1 MKRANE
7 DLLQKRGNP
16 FRAKTLTTLAILI
29 SVAGGYAVLVN
40 NGLLKGREATFFVI
54 VICGVLSGKLGI
66 LLTHWYHYY
75 QFKKENHGKD
85 LTGKEYRERYEQ
97 YYKTKYRA
105 LYEWDKRHG
114 KWQ

>member
-7 DLLQKRGNP
+7 DLLRKRGNP
-16 FRAKTLTTLAILI
+16 FPAKTLTTLAVLI

-40 NGLLKGREATFFVI
+40 NGLLKGREAAFFVI
-54 VICGVLSGKLGI
+54 TICGVLSCKLGT
-66 LLTHWYHYY
+66 LLTHWYHYL

-97 YYKTKYRA
+97 YYKTKYRT
-105 LYEWDKRHG
+105 LYEWDKQHG

>member
-7 DLLQKRGNP
+7 NLLQKRGNP
-16 FRAKTLTTLAILI
+16 FRAETLKTLVILI
-29 SVAGGYAVLVN
+29 VVVGGYAVLVN
-40 NGLLKGREATFFVI
+40 NGLLKDREARFFVTM
-54 VICGVLSGKLGI
+54 ICGVLSSRLAI
-66 LLTHWYHYY
+66 LLTHWYHYC
-75 QFKKENHGKD
+75 QFNKENHGKD

-97 YYKTKYRA
+97 YYKTKYRT

>member
-7 DLLQKRGNP
+7 NLLQKRGNP

-66 LLTHWYHYY
+66 LLTHSYHYY

-85 LTGKEYRERYEQ
+85 LTRKEYRERYEQ
-97 YYKTKYRA
+97 YYKTKDRA

>member
-7 DLLQKRGNP
+7 NLLQKRGNP
-16 FRAKTLTTLAILI
+16 FRAETLKTLVILI
-29 SVAGGYAVLVN
+29 GVVGGYAVLVN
-40 NGLLKGREATFFVI
+40 NGLLKDREARFFVTM
-54 VICGVLSGKLGI
+54 ICGVLSSRLAI
-66 LLTHWYHYY
+66 LLTHWYHYC

-97 YYKTKYRA
+97 YYKTKYRTF
-105 LYEWDKRHG
+105 YEWDKRHG